1 MSRCEALQHSLV
13 RAVLA
18 QLVCAALIGI
28 AALWFPLAAE
38 PAHADTQDGLWYYD
52 DFGIEALHE
61 AGYRGQ
67 GVTVALFDSPIN
79 IKAPDLVGQHI
90 EPRTGE
96 ICAGYDGV
104 EDGEKAEHGTG
115 MASLIVG
122 NGEGVG
128 SGLSE
133 RGVKGLVPDARLLH
147 YAVIETPKNCRPSL
161 TEAVEDALAQGATIL
176 SFSIGWGSIR
186 DIEKAFSLALAKG
199 AIIDVAVQNEDGDES
214 DPISGANGVVSIE
227 NVDPDGKDDGMT
239 VTSPRLD
246 FVAPGVDIRAAAATG
261 HDAWQS
267 YGLSLGTSPATAW
280 TSGVFALASSAWPD
294 ATPNQLLQSAIRTTS
309 NEGWKPL
316 ERTNEEGFGLLSP
329 QNLVA
334 INPTGFPD
342 ENPLIRDSD
351 DGKTDLVPTPA
362 DIFGSGGRGSTD
374 PGIETVDHELGS
386 STPVD
391 KPNRTAEEVGALP
404 TVDEQHPAPEVAPS
418 SGDLAVRALGEVLLV
433 AAVVLLAIL
442 IIATIARKRRKPAY
456 APAAWGAVPYGS
468 GGYGLAG
475 YGSVG
480 YGSAGYGPAG
490 YGPAGS
496 ASQLPG
502 TPAPYGANPYSRAAT
517 ISPYGM
523 NAPRAAAYG
532 VSSYGTP
539 TYGAPASVPAVAGG
553 SPAVPSPDRWGA
565 QAPLPNDATSAAAGA
580 SRHGA
585 PQAGT
590 SQAGASQPGGPRPAP
605 DMNLGYRSPAT
616 SGYPAQAPLSTSL
629 PAPQGA
635 VPSYGQHPVPQYRQP
650 AGLSASRPSAPSM
663 GTPPAP
669 PQQRLGGTAPGANS
683 SQQPATPPRP
693 QPRYEA
699 TKPYELGSDFW
710 PSQVIKA
717 KNVEE
722 YQAPQRMSDPD
733 SKN

>member
-1 MSRCEALQHSLV
+1 MSRREAPQHSRV
-13 RAVLA
+13 RAALA

-28 AALWFPLAAE
+28 AALWFPLIAE

-52 DFGIEALHE
+52 DFGIEALHD

-79 IKAPDLVGQHI
+79 TEAPDLAGQDI
-90 EPRTGE
+90 EPRTEE
-96 ICAGYDGV
+96 ICPGYDGI

-122 NGEGVG
+122 SGEGVG
-128 SGLSE
+128 TGLSE
-133 RGVKGLVPDARLLH
+133 RGVKGVAPDARLLH
-147 YAVIETPKNCRPSL
+147 YAVIETPKSCHPSL
-161 TEAVEDALAQGATIL
+161 TEAVDDALEQGATIL
-176 SFSIGWGSIR
+176 SFSIGWSSIR
-186 DIEKAFSLALAKG
+186 DIEKAFSAALAKG

-227 NVDPDGKDDGMT
+227 NVDVDGKDDGMT

-246 FVAPGVDIRAAAATG
+246 FVAPGIDIRAPGGTG
-261 HDAWQS
+261 RDAWES

-280 TSGVFALASSAWPD
+280 TSGIFALASSAWPE

-309 NEGWKPL
+309 NDGWKPL

-329 QNLVA
+329 QNLAA

-351 DGKTDLVPTPA
+351 DGKSDLVPTPE
-362 DIFGSGGRGSTD
+362 DIFGPGGRASTD
-374 PGIETVDHELGS
+374 PGIETVEHDRGS
-386 STPVD
+386 STPMD
-391 KPNRTAEEVGALP
+391 EPNRTAEEVGAVP
-404 TVDEQHPAPEVAPS
+404 TIDEQHPAPEAAPS
-418 SGDLAVRALGEVLLV
+418 NGDLAVRALGELLLI

-442 IIATIARKRRKPAY
+442 IIVTIARKRRQPAS

-468 GGYGLAG
+468 GGYAPTG
-475 YGSVG
+475 YGPVG
-480 YGSAGYGPAG
+480 HGSAGYGPAG
-490 YGPAGS
+490 YGPAGY

-523 NAPRAAAYG
+523 NPPRAAAYG

-539 TYGAPASVPAVAGG
+539 TYGAPGSAPAAAGG

-565 QAPLPNDATSAAAGA
+565 QAPLPNGATSAAAGVP
-580 SRHGA
+580 RYGTPQYGM
-585 PQAGT
+585 PQAG
-590 SQAGASQPGGPRPAP
+590 APQPGGPRPAP
-605 DMNLGYRSPAT
+605 YMNPGYRPPAT
-616 SGYPAQAPLSTSL
+616 SGYPAQAPRPTSL

-635 VPSYGQHPVPQYRQP
+635 VPRYGQQPVPQYRQP
-650 AGLSASRPSAPSM
+650 AGSPASRPSAPSM

-669 PQQRLGGTAPGANS
+669 AQQRLGGTAPGANS

-717 KNVEE
+717 KSVEE
-722 YQAPQRMSDPD
+722 YQAPQRISDPD
-733 SKN
+733 SKS